1 MNTTVM
7 WVIALISG
15 FLIGYH
21 HVLYPLILRFL
32 SARNIINGDTHCNTK
47 LEHNETQLPTI
58 TLIIPCFNEARYI
71 AEKLNNIACID
82 YPLDRLKVRFYDDGS
97 TDLSSAI
104 FDENIN
110 QLFQQKMNIKF
121 IRNSV
126 NRGKVAII
134 NEAVSAAESDLIV
147 LSDASALIS
156 IDALQII
163 ANKMNDPK
171 VGVVAAT
178 YCFLEPGTDGE
189 KAYWDYQVKI
199 KKTESEMGS
208 AIGVH
213 GALYSF
219 KRRLFKP
226 LDRDII
232 NDDFILPMQIVKGG
246 YRCLYDTDIV
256 AVELEKSDIELDQ
269 KRRKRISAGNMQQ
282 TLRLLTL
289 TSPKYGATAFNF
301 VSGKFL
307 RTWMPFLL
315 LVFFMSTLALS
326 TQYWWVAPITL
337 LQIAVYGLALIVHN
351 TPSINWNRPVKLI
364 HYLVAGHWANG
375 IGGLRYMCGLHNQR
389 WHKITVET
397 KS

>member
-1 MNTTVM
+1 MSSTIM
-7 WVIALISG
+7 WFIALISG

-21 HVLYPLILRFL
+21 HVLYPLVLRLL
-32 SARNIINGDTHCNTK
+32 SARNSTID
-47 LEHNETQLPTI
+47 ETDGQSEADKQDVQLPTI

-71 AEKLNNIACID
+71 AEKISNIACID
-82 YPLDRLKVRFYDDGS
+82 YPADRLKVRFYDDGS
-97 TDLSSAI
+97 TDKSAAI
-104 FDENIN
+104 FEESIQN
-110 QLFQQKMNIKF
+110 LFRQEMNIKF

-126 NRGKVAII
+126 NRGKVAVI
-134 NEAVSAAESDLIV
+134 NEAVSASKSDLIV

-156 IDALQII
+156 IDAFQII
-163 ANKMNDPK
+163 AKKMTDPK

-178 YCFLEPGTDGE
+178 YCFLEPGTEGE

-219 KRRLFKP
+219 RRQLFKP

-232 NDDFILPMQIVKGG
+232 NDDFILPMQIVQSG
-246 YRCLYDTDIV
+246 YRCVYDTDIV
-256 AVELEKSDIELDQ
+256 AVELEKSDIALDQ
-269 KRRKRISAGNMQQ
+269 TRRKRISAGNMQQ
-282 TLRLLTL
+282 SLRLLTL

-315 LVFFMSTLALS
+315 LVFFLSTLALS
-326 TQYWWVAPITL
+326 SQYWWVAPIAL
-337 LQIAVYGLALIVHN
+337 LQIAVYALALLVHH
-351 TPSINWNRPVKLI
+351 TPSVNWRKPIKLI

-375 IGGLRYMCGLHNQR
+375 IGGLKYLCGLHNQR
-389 WHKITVET
+389 WHKITMET
-397 KS
+397 K